1 MLAIVAIY
9 SLRFLHGR
17 VAKAYEACRI
27 FVGAAGV
34 LEVNADGF
42 FAPACWLP
50 SAVKRCSAIRHELL
64 SNSRAQKSE
73 SQFFILDLICD
84 VRVFGVLIGL
94 SPVFQR
100 LFLFLWPVKGIF
112 AVVFCSVFSCLPA
125 SDCFIAFGCWAR
137 ITEGN
142 SFGAR
147 ACGTFVVCFLLVRD
161 VRGSW
166 VPCFQLRRILRIW
179 VTVLDLAVSW
189 LSRFQVVVLGLF
201 DFSQSRVSGFFL
213 R

>member
-1 MLAIVAIY
+1 
-9 SLRFLHGR
+9 
-17 VAKAYEACRI
+17 
-27 FVGAAGV
+27 
-34 LEVNADGF
+34 
-42 FAPACWLP
+42 
-50 SAVKRCSAIRHELL
+50 LL
-64 SNSRAQKSE
+64 SNSRAQNHE
-73 SQFFILDLICD
+73 SKFFILDLICG
-84 VRVFGVLIGL
+84 VRVFGILTGL
-94 SPVFQR
+94 CPFFSR

-147 ACGTFVVCFLLVRD
+147 ACGDFVECCLLVRGCGG
-161 VRGSW
+161 VVGVVFLASAYAAHR
-166 VPCFQLRRILRIW
+166 VA
-179 VTVLDLAVSW
+179 VLDFVVRW
-189 LSRFQVVVLGLF
+189 LNRFQVVVLGLF